1 MRGINVLL
9 GGAAIFVAS
18 SASAADTLKFG
29 PPPAWVTPQPIPQAK
44 PTDAPVNVLLSN
56 AQITMEPGKIA
67 TYGEIVFKIQNPQG
81 LAAGNLSLSWQPATD
96 TVTVNKL
103 QIRRGDKIIDVLAS
117 GQTFTV
123 LRRETNLEAAMFDG
137 TLTAN
142 IQPEGLQEGDIV
154 EFASTTEHS
163 DPVLKGHVEALF
175 GSWNE
180 SPIES
185 AYTKLTWPAE
195 LKLNVRKSSS
205 LPEPKKSSRD
215 GKSVFELS
223 ALHIEPISPPKGAP
237 SRFKVGRLVEATD
250 YSSWADLADL
260 MAPLFRA
267 AAVIPAAGPLH
278 DEVEQI
284 RTSSSDPKRRAELA
298 LALAQDRVRYVA
310 LLMGQ
315 GGYVPATAETTW
327 SRRFGD
333 CKAKTALLVAILHA
347 LQIEAEPVL
356 VQSTIGDMIEDRLPA
371 LELFD
376 HVLVRAHI
384 GGKDY
389 WLDGTR
395 TGDINLDGIQV
406 PDFGWGLPLVS
417 NARLVQIVPPAL
429 TAPNVEHR
437 VEIDASS
444 GVLSAI
450 PITIEEIYR
459 GDSAVAFNTLYS
471 RFTAAQRDEF
481 AHDIAKKYYDGF
493 ATASTSF
500 QFDKAKRAFD
510 VTIKG
515 TAKLNWDD
523 GWLSVPTSSIAFDPD
538 FDRPSG
544 SGHDAPFAVSHPR
557 FVNDRATILLP
568 VDFAAQ
574 QKLSPRIQETL
585 AGVEYART
593 ESIDGNKLTVT
604 SSERSVVAEVPYKDA
619 LAAEPRLRALNKD
632 DIYLRLPT
640 SYRASEADLNALRAT
655 KPASA
660 MEYSVRAHALLA
672 HGKVEDGLSD
682 LNAALAID
690 PKNVWALARRASVY
704 IGKQQFTEAEKDLRE
719 AATIE
724 PGSPEVLATR
734 SELAISKGDFTAATN
749 TLDNAIER
757 DPTNNVLRLQRA
769 IILVQQGKD
778 DDALREIEKVIA
790 SSPHNVEALGQHAW
804 ILASKED
811 WAGAER
817 DLAAAFAVDPGNATV
832 LATKAMIAIQR
843 KDFKSALDL
852 SAQALA
858 KDPGNSFA
866 RNLQAKLLKRGGDEN
881 QAMRG
886 FDDAVARA
894 PKNASPLLDR
904 AFARLEAKQFDGAEQ
919 DVAAALAIEP
929 TNLRALQARAQ
940 ISSTRNDYGA
950 AVAALTQ
957 ALSTGGPNGRILA
970 QRAEAFR
977 QLKNYEKALAD
988 TQTALDIGYVSPAL
1002 RLLRINILLQQ
1013 GSLADVA
1020 AECDRLVK
1028 ENPSS
1033 DFAMVVAGKTYMA
1046 IGLRQK
1052 AMDSFD
1058 RALVLKQYAYI
1069 YINRAQARPYSDMQG
1084 KFADLDA
1091 ALKAEPEHEDALAE
1105 KARLLSRQGKHA
1117 EAIDL
1122 YDRAIKAALDGSY
1135 LELGRA
1141 IALERAG
1148 RSAEAKKAF
1157 DAERAKAKTVSD
1169 FKRLCWTKAI
1179 NDVALQSALEDCRKA
1194 LRIDAD
1200 SPSANESLGLV
1211 LLKLG
1216 KLKESLAAFDLA
1228 VAKKA
1233 GADAYMGRAIVRSK
1247 LGDAGGAHGDAG
1259 EAFKLRP
1266 DIDDTFAEYGLKFDP
1281 AASSHSAAA
1290 H

>member
-1 MRGINVLL
+1 MIENCGGIVVRGINVLL

-96 TVTVNKL
+96 TVIVNKL

-356 VQSTIGDMIEDRLPA
+356 VQSTIGDMIGDRLPA

-384 GGKDY
+384 AGKDY

-395 TGDINLDGIQV
+395 TGDITLDGIQV

-544 SGHDAPFAVSHPR
+544 PGHDAPFAVSHPR

-632 DIYLRLPT
+632 DIYLRMANNYKPSDKELASLAESALT
-640 SYRASEADLNALRAT
+640 SASDYLNRGNLYLDRWKMDEAISDFSKAIDL
-655 KPASA
+655 
-660 MEYSVRAHALLA
+660 
-672 HGKVEDGLSD
+672 
-682 LNAALAID
+682 D
-690 PKNVWALARRASVY
+690 PKNEWALADRGLAY
-704 IGKQQFTEAEKDLRE
+704 IWKEDLVAAEKDLAAAE
-719 AATIE
+719 AIDSDNPIVARAR
-724 PGSPEVLATR
+724 GLLA
-734 SELAISKGDFTAATN
+734 EHQGNYKAAVAAYTK
-749 TLDNAIER
+749 A
-757 DPTNNVLRLQRA
+757 LQKDSANGFALGHRA
-769 IILVQQGKD
+769 LVRHSDGD
-778 DDALREIEKVIA
+778 DDGALA
-790 SSPHNVEALGQHAW
+790 DSDA
-804 ILASKED
+804 
-811 WAGAER
+811 
-817 DLAAAFAVDPGNATV
+817 
-832 LATKAMIAIQR
+832 
-843 KDFKSALDL
+843 
-852 SAQALA
+852 ALA
-858 KDPGNSFA
+858 KDPAWMDLRVLRANIFY
-866 RNLQAKLLKRGGDEN
+866 QRGD
-881 QAMRG
+881 RP
-886 FDDAVARA
+886 AVTREAELVTQQN
-894 PKNASPLLDR
+894 PKSIY
-904 AFARLEAKQFDGAEQ
+904 AFVAAGKFYARLGA
-919 DVAAALAIEP
+919 
-929 TNLRALQARAQ
+929 N
-940 ISSTRNDYGA
+940 
-950 AVAALTQ
+950 
-957 ALSTGGPNGRILA
+957 
-970 QRAEAFR
+970 AEAM
-977 QLKNYEKALAD
+977 K
-988 TQTALDIGYVSPAL
+988 
-1002 RLLRINILLQQ
+1002 
-1013 GSLADVA
+1013 
-1020 AECDRLVK
+1020 
-1028 ENPSS
+1028 
-1033 DFAMVVAGKTYMA
+1033 
-1046 IGLRQK
+1046 
-1052 AMDSFD
+1052 SFD
-1058 RALVLKQYAYI
+1058 RALAIGPAALT
-1069 YINRAQARPYSDMQG
+1069 YINRSQARPSTETAARI
-1084 KFADLDA
+1084 ADLDV
-1091 ALKAEPEHEDALAE
+1091 ALKLEPDNSDALAE
-1105 KARLLSRQGKHA
+1105 KARLLSQAGDYKRALELLDRIKPDPTNDYA
-1117 EAIDL
+1117 EVQRAIVLFKAGRKAEAERIFVARRKNAKSASELNSLCWDKATNAIDL
-1122 YDRAIKAALDGSY
+1122 ES
-1135 LELGRA
+1135 
-1141 IALERAG
+1141 
-1148 RSAEAKKAF
+1148 
-1157 DAERAKAKTVSD
+1157 
-1169 FKRLCWTKAI
+1169 
-1179 NDVALQSALEDCRKA
+1179 ALQDCRDA
-1194 LRIDAD
+1194 LKLKPD
-1200 SPSANESLGLV
+1200 SSQYLDSLGMV

-1216 KLKESLAAFDLA
+1216 KLDEALTAYNQAIAKNTSPASL
-1228 VAKKA
+1228 
-1233 GADAYMGRAIVRSK
+1233 MGRAFVYDRQGK
-1247 LGDAGGAHGDAG
+1247 RAEATADAAA
-1259 EAFKLRP
+1259 ARRIFP
-1266 DIDDTFAEYGLKFDP
+1266 DIDSMFAEYGLTFTSAPP
-1281 AASSHSAAA
+1281 ARSATAR
-1290 H
+1290 